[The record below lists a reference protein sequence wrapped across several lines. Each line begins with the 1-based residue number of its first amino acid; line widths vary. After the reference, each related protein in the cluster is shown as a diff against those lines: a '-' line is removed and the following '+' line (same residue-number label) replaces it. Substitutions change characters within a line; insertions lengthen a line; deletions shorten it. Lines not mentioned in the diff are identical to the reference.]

1 MCVCVCVCGGGG
13 MRIDISGINMDP
25 KKNLFWGGFFR
36 SPIIFFDAH
45 VRNQGRLLI
54 SFMRHFIITVS
65 AIFCLIYGLVSF
77 CHNKLFDLLNSI
89 ILCYLEISSLF
100 QGANDD
106 GVSNSFPFA
115 SVPLFLF
122 ESPEFLPAVDDMVKR
137 INIKYKDILDNTRK
151 TPGETE
157 VSKFFL
163 RFYIVR

>member
-1 MCVCVCVCGGGG
+1 M
-13 MRIDISGINMDP
+13 
-25 KKNLFWGGFFR
+25 
-36 SPIIFFDAH
+36 
-45 VRNQGRLLI
+45 
-54 SFMRHFIITVS
+54 
-65 AIFCLIYGLVSF
+65 
-77 CHNKLFDLLNSI
+77 
-89 ILCYLEISSLF
+89 LF

-163 RFYIVR
+163 RFYIVK